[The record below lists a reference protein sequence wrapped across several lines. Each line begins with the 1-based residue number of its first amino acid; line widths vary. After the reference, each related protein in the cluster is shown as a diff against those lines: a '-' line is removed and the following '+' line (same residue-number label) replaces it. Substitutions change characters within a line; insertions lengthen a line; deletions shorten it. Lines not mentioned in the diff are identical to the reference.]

1 MRIANIAALA
11 VTCFLAGS
19 GLQDSKLLPTG
30 TVFDDPQ
37 FRVSCDDMQTIRIS
51 DQDYFERMEAIE
63 MTASEALEIGERYLI
78 DERRVTK
85 AECIKLDI
93 VLEGKAHFRAEFM
106 SETVG
111 EDGESEYARWKLQ
124 IGLKGKRVKSCFPGY
139 RLPGTVVR
147 SPMLDLPNGMLYNDI
162 TVGDGAA
169 VRRGSTVRIDYVL
182 SLLDGTLVSNTHD
195 QNSSRSFQIEN
206 AEYEGL
212 AYGLLGMRAGGK
224 RKLVVPPSLGYGR
237 AGYKNLVP
245 ADATLVLDVVLR
257 TVE

>member
-11 VTCFLAGS
+11 VTCYLAGS
-19 GLQDSKLLPTG
+19 GLQDSKLLPSA
-30 TVFDDPQ
+30 TVFDDPH

-51 DQDYFERMEAIE
+51 DQEYFERMEAIE
-63 MTASEALEIGERYLI
+63 MTATEAIEIGERYLL

-85 AECIKLDI
+85 AECINLDI

-106 SETVG
+106 TETQSE
-111 EDGESEYARWKLQ
+111 EGESQYARWKLQ

-147 SPMLDLPNGMLYNDI
+147 SPMLEMPNGMLYNDI
-162 TVGDGAA
+162 KVGDGAA

-182 SLLDGTLVSNTHD
+182 SLLDGSLVTNTHD
-195 QNSSRSFQIEN
+195 QDSSRSFQIEN
-206 AEYEGL
+206 AEFEGL
-212 AYGLLGMRAGGK
+212 AAGLLGMRAGGK

-237 AGYKNLVP
+237 AGYKEFVP
-245 ADATLVLDVVLR
+245 PEATLVIDVVLR